1 MKNVLISNNEKETK
15 ALGARLAKLLSPGDN
30 IALTGNLGSG
40 KTTFTKGLARG
51 LNIEKPEYV
60 NSPSFVLMKE
70 YKGRASL
77 YHFDLYRLDSLEDI
91 EYIGMQEYLNGDGI
105 VVIEWAD
112 RMKILLPSEYLE
124 ISIDITAQEKRK
136 FTFIAHGKRYNNIIS
151 RYIKPQ
157 V

>member
-1 MKNVLISNNEKETK
+1 MKNFVISNSAKETEV
-15 ALGARLAKLLSPGDN
+15 LGATLAKLLSPSDN

-70 YKGRASL
+70 YKGRANL

-91 EYIGMQEYLNGDGI
+91 EYINMREYLDGDGI

-112 RMKILLPSEYLE
+112 RMKMLLPAQYLE
-124 ISIDITAQEKRK
+124 ISIGITAQKKRK
-136 FTFIAHGKRYNNIIS
+136 FIFIGHGKRYNNIIS
-151 RYIKPQ
+151 RYLKS
-157 V
+157 

>member
-1 MKNVLISNNEKETK
+1 MKNSLISNSVNETK
-15 ALGARLAKLLSPGDN
+15 ALGEKLAKLLKPGDN

-51 LNIEKPEYV
+51 LKIEKPEYV

-70 YKGRASL
+70 YKGRANL

-91 EYIGMQEYLNGDGI
+91 EYIGMQEYLDGDGI

-124 ISIDITAQEKRK
+124 VSISITAEKKRK
-136 FTFIAHGKRYNNIIS
+136 FTFIAHGKRYNDIVS
-151 RYIKPQ
+151 RYIKS
-157 V
+157 

>member
-1 MKNVLISNNEKETK
+1 MKIFVISNSAEETK
-15 ALGARLAKLLSPGDN
+15 DLGAKLAKLLSPGDN
-30 IALTGNLGSG
+30 IALTGDLGSG

-51 LNIEKPEYV
+51 LNIKKPEYV

-70 YKGRASL
+70 YKGRANL

-91 EYIGMQEYLNGDGI
+91 EYIGMQEYLDGDGI

-112 RMKILLPSEYLE
+112 KMKMFLPAGYLE
-124 ISIDITAQEKRK
+124 ISIDIKAEEKRK
-136 FTFIAHGKRYNNIIS
+136 FIFRPHGKRYDNIVS
-151 RYIKPQ
+151 RYIKSQ